1 MSTKKFMIAS
11 IAVKE
16 RTRASLAPSR
26 VPLTASVNCWFAA
39 MAIYLGKLAVE
50 EAAPSAALQLA
61 RKVFLAAATE
71 VWAES
76 ADDWSREMTNTRERM
91 G

>member
-1 MSTKKFMIAS
+1 MSTKKLMIAS

-16 RTRASLAPSR
+16 RMRASLAPLI

-39 MAIYLGKLAVE
+39 RAMYLGKLAVE

-61 RKVFLAAATE
+61 RKFALALSTE
-71 VWAES
+71 LWAES
-76 ADDWSREMTNTRERM
+76 ADD
-91 G
+91 